1 MDIVEDFVLDKLDV
15 GLEGLLRE
23 AKLDKLFLLHKLG
36 VGAIVYDIA
45 TEDRNCKGTVDLFG
59 VGVLE
64 SAVEDKVVAFDSE
77 AADNLAAKEDKG
89 EDVAVLEKR
98 QTNSQ

>member
-1 MDIVEDFVLDKLDV
+1 
-15 GLEGLLRE
+15 
-23 AKLDKLFLLHKLG
+23 
-36 VGAIVYDIA
+36 
-45 TEDRNCKGTVDLFG
+45 
-59 VGVLE
+59 LE

>member
-1 MDIVEDFVLDKLDV
+1 MYIVEDFAFDKLDV
-15 GLEGLLRE
+15 GFKGLLRE
-23 AKLDKLFLLHKLG
+23 AKLDKFLLLHKLG

-45 TEDRNCKGTVDLFG
+45 TKDGDREGTVDLFG

-77 AADNLAAKEDKG
+77 AADYLAAKEDKG
-89 EDVAVLEKR
+89 EDVSVLNR
-98 QTNSQ
+98 RTNN

>member
-1 MDIVEDFVLDKLDV
+1 MYIVEDFALDEMDV

-36 VGAIVYDIA
+36 VGAIVYYIA
-45 TEDRNCKGTVDLFG
+45 TEDGDCEGTVDLFG

-64 SAVEDKVVAFDSE
+64 SAVEDKVIAFDPK
-77 AADNLAAKEDKG
+77 AADYLAAKEDKG

-98 QTNSQ
+98 QANS